1 MVKKKKDRRP
11 KILKELDQMSDE
23 EIVERE
29 EELLKRSKF
38 YSIEG
43 VGLLIVF
50 IVGLILFSIVD

>member
-1 MVKKKKDRRP
+1 MKKKKDSRL
-11 KILKELDQMSDE
+11 KLLKELDQMSDE

-43 VGLLIVF
+43 IALVIVF
-50 IVGLILFSIVD
+50 VVGLILFSIVD

>member
-1 MVKKKKDRRP
+1 MKKKKDSRL
-11 KILKELDQMSDE
+11 KLLKELDQMSDE

-43 VGLLIVF
+43 IVLVIVF
-50 IVGLILFSIVD
+50 VVGLILFSMVD